1 MNYEDNIPWDE
12 NMGKRGISM
21 TNDRA
26 HHILLGTENESPRII
41 LQNVHNL

>member
-12 NMGKRGISM
+12 NMGKRGDH
-21 TNDRA
+21 DRA
-26 HHILLGTENESPRII
+26 HILLGTENESPRII

>member
-12 NMGKRGISM
+12 NMGKRGDH
-21 TNDRA
+21 DRA